1 MKIGCQTIHATQ
13 AHCFGKHRGGDACG
27 LVAHQ
32 LFPGQ
37 HQELGLFFN
46 FFSVPALKA
55 VTAAHVRWQLL
66 VIKGKNQF
74 VIYQH
79 VLAPCLVLQVLHLLD
94 QLEVRSQ
101 KRQRRFPLPVHQR
114 FTDKYLSGAGQINLA
129 VIDPPPA
136 VDHQAIERGPLQSQH
151 LRSLFFPMR
160 IEQLF
165 LKQVFANLLQ
175 PLRVNRGDA
184 AAKQTGRLYQLC
196 RHNPAPWLFG
206 QMRPR
211 VGEKLDA
218 SGAQILP
225 LRPLVF
231 NLAANVSQQTGKHG
245 QMQLIVGG
253 RAGIDLPLVFGN
265 HRVQLAV
272 DVFPFAN
279 AANVDKVLAQ
289 QLFILAVGKL
299 VLARRSRS
307 CILRFFAPRLDDP
320 FPQLQVAAKFAAVVI
335 KLGMCLV
342 GLGLGFH
349 RSVAHVLHTQG
360 RCDYQNLIQGMA
372 AARLQNHP
380 PHPWV

>member
-1 MKIGCQTIHATQ
+1 
-13 AHCFGKHRGGDACG
+13 
-27 LVAHQ
+27 
-32 LFPGQ
+32 
-37 HQELGLFFN
+37 
-46 FFSVPALKA
+46 
-55 VTAAHVRWQLL
+55 
-66 VIKGKNQF
+66 
-74 VIYQH
+74 
-79 VLAPCLVLQVLHLLD
+79 
-94 QLEVRSQ
+94 
-101 KRQRRFPLPVHQR
+101 
-114 FTDKYLSGAGQINLA
+114 
-129 VIDPPPA
+129 
-136 VDHQAIERGPLQSQH
+136 
-151 LRSLFFPMR
+151 
-160 IEQLF
+160 
-165 LKQVFANLLQ
+165 
-175 PLRVNRGDA
+175 
-184 AAKQTGRLYQLC
+184 
-196 RHNPAPWLFG
+196 
-206 QMRPR
+206 
-211 VGEKLDA
+211 
-218 SGAQILP
+218 
-225 LRPLVF
+225 
-231 NLAANVSQQTGKHG
+231 
-245 QMQLIVGG
+245 MQLIVGG